1 MSLAQILERR
11 EVTRP
16 VEKLVEKVRSAA
28 NESAG
33 DLWSAFLEVCD
44 LDMVR
49 ATDAALRLL
58 VSCGEHIRAMKLLE
72 GIYALVEIAP
82 PEIFTACQK
91 YLAMSQMFME
101 EFLAESDES
110 IFDVGM
116 DDVIDLMLKEG
127 E

>member
-1 MSLAQILERR
+1 MNLVQNREKH
-11 EVTRP
+11 EVTKP
-16 VEKLVEKVRSAA
+16 IEKLAEKVRSAA

-33 DLWSAFLEVCD
+33 DLWSAFLEVGEM
-44 LDMVR
+44 DMVR
-49 ATDAALRLL
+49 ATDTALRLL
-58 VSCGEHIRAMKLLE
+58 VNSGDHIKAMTLLE

-91 YLAMSQMFME
+91 YPALSQLFME
-101 EFLAESDES
+101 EFLAESDDF

-116 DDVIDLMLKEG
+116 DDVIEVMLNEG

>member
-11 EVTRP
+11 EVTRS

-28 NESAG
+28 NESAE
-33 DLWSAFLEVCD
+33 DLWSAFLEVGEM
-44 LDMVR
+44 DMVR

-58 VSCGEHIRAMKLLE
+58 VSCDEHIRAIKLLE

-82 PEIFTACQK
+82 PEIFPACQK
-91 YLAMSQMFME
+91 YPAMSQMFME
-101 EFLAESDES
+101 EFLAESDEY

-116 DDVIDLMLKEG
+116 DDVIDLMLNEG

>member
-1 MSLAQILERR
+1 MNLVISREKH

-16 VEKLVEKVRSAA
+16 IEKLIEKVRSAA

-33 DLWSAFLEVCD
+33 DLWSAYLEVGEM
-44 LDMVR
+44 DMVR

-58 VSCGEHIRAMKLLE
+58 VNVGDHIKAMKLVE

-91 YLAMSQMFME
+91 YPALSQMFME
-101 EFLAESDES
+101 EFLAESDEF

-116 DDVIDLMLKEG
+116 DDVIKVMLNEG

>member
-1 MSLAQILERR
+1 MSLAQIQERR
-11 EVTRP
+11 EVTKP
-16 VEKLVEKVRSAA
+16 IEKLVEKVRSAA

-33 DLWSAFLEVCD
+33 DLWGAFLEVGD

-49 ATDAALRLL
+49 VTDTALRLL
-58 VSCGEHIRAMKLLE
+58 VSCGDHIKAMKLLE
-72 GIYALVEIAP
+72 GLYALVEIAP

-91 YLAMSQMFME
+91 YSPLSQMFME
-101 EFLAESDES
+101 EFLAESDEF

-116 DDVIDLMLKEG
+116 DDVIDLILNEG

>member
-1 MSLAQILERR
+1 MSIAQIQERR
-11 EVTRP
+11 EVTKP
-16 VEKLVEKVRSAA
+16 IEKLVEKVRSAA

-33 DLWSAFLEVCD
+33 DLWSAFLEVGD

-91 YLAMSQMFME
+91 YPAMSQMFME
-101 EFLAESDES
+101 EFLAESDEY

-116 DDVIDLMLKEG
+116 DDVIDLMLNEG

>member
-16 VEKLVEKVRSAA
+16 VEKLVETVRSAA

-33 DLWSAFLEVCD
+33 DLWSAFLEVGD

-91 YLAMSQMFME
+91 YPALSQMFME
-101 EFLAESDES
+101 EFLAESDEY

-116 DDVIDLMLKEG
+116 DDVIDLMLNEG

>member
-1 MSLAQILERR
+1 MNLVISR
-11 EVTRP
+11 EKHDVTRP
-16 VEKLVEKVRSAA
+16 IEKLIEKVRSAA

-33 DLWSAFLEVCD
+33 DLWSAFLEVGD

-58 VSCGEHIRAMKLLE
+58 VSCGDHIKAMKLLE

-82 PEIFTACQK
+82 PEIFTVCQK
-91 YLAMSQMFME
+91 YPALAQMFME
-101 EFLAESDES
+101 EFLAESDEFM
-110 IFDVGM
+110 FDMSM
-116 DDVIDLMLKEG
+116 DDVADPMLNEG

>member
-1 MSLAQILERR
+1 MSLAQILEKR

-16 VEKLVEKVRSAA
+16 IEKLVEKVRSAA
-28 NESAG
+28 NESVG
-33 DLWSAFLEVCD
+33 DLWSAFLEVGD

-91 YLAMSQMFME
+91 YPVMSQMFRE
-101 EFLAESDES
+101 EFLAESDEY

-116 DDVIDLMLKEG
+116 DDVIDLMLNEG

>member
-1 MSLAQILERR
+1 MSIAQILGKH

-16 VEKLVEKVRSAA
+16 IEKLVEKVRNAA
-28 NESAG
+28 HKSVE
-33 DLWSAFLEVCD
+33 DLWSAFLEVGD

-58 VSCGEHIRAMKLLE
+58 VSSGDHTKAMKLLE

-82 PEIFTACQK
+82 TEDFTYCQQ
-91 YLAMSQMFME
+91 YPALAQMFME
-101 EFLAESDES
+101 DFLAESDEF

-116 DDVIDLMLKEG
+116 DDVIDLMLNEV